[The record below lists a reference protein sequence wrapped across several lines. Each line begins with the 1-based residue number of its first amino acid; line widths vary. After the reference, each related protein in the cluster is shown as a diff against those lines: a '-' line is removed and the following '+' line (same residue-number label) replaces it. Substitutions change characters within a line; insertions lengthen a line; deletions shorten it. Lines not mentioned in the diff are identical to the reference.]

1 MDAADE
7 KIIEQSKSKLLLY
20 LLGACIFIA
29 VGAWMFSL
37 DDASIEAH
45 RRFNN
50 PLYVHGL
57 GLAAIIMAAP
67 VGALVIRKL
76 FDSKPGVVFNS
87 AGVTDNSSG
96 VSVGFVPWSDIT
108 GAEVL
113 QIQRQRM
120 LIVRVVNPEK
130 YIAAGNAVKRVLNRQ
145 SYKSYGSPIAITA
158 GTLKISFEELQAIFN
173 EYLSKYGKHV

>member
-1 MDAADE
+1 MNAVDE
-7 KIIEQSKSKLLLY
+7 KIIEQSKRKLLLY
-20 LLGACIFIA
+20 LLGACIFMA
-29 VGAWMFSL
+29 VGVWMFSM

-50 PLYVHGL
+50 PLYVHGV
-57 GLAAIIMAAP
+57 GLAAIIMSAP
-67 VGALVIRKL
+67 VGALVVRKL

-87 AGVTDNSSG
+87 AGVLDNSSG
-96 VSVGFVPWSDIT
+96 VSTGFIPWSDIT

-130 YIAAGNAVKRVLNRQ
+130 YLEAGNALKRALNRQ
-145 SYKSYGSPIAITA
+145 SYKSYGSPISITA
-158 GTLKISFEELQAIFN
+158 GTLKISFEELQATFN
-173 EYLSKYGKHV
+173 EYLSKYGKQV